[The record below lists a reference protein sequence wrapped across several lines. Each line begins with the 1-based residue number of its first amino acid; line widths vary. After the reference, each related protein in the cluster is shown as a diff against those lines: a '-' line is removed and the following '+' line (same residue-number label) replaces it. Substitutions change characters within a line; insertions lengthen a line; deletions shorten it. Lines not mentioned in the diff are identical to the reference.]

1 VERRSKED
9 ADVAQTSVRL
19 ESSTIAELITQAYE
33 HAYDQGWTD
42 GLPIIPATP
51 NAVQRFVA
59 ASGRLADEVIGIIP
73 PRKGRATVEVIAVNA
88 VMAGCR
94 PEYMAVIIA
103 ALEGLSDRGFPLEFM
118 QVTTNPMTPFL
129 LINGPIRQKL
139 DINSGTGCL
148 GPGWRANATIGRA
161 IRLILQN
168 VGGALPGVYS
178 KSSFAS
184 PLRYSYICGENE
196 EENPWS
202 PFHVDRGLARHDSTV
217 TVFKASNYCNISGG
231 EGVGPDEIL
240 RQIASNMPPMYGG
253 GDGALLLLGVNH
265 ARSLHEAGLTKRN
278 LQEKLW
284 ALARLPEEHF
294 ATDFAAM
301 ERAAGRG
308 GDGVVWR
315 TEGPDRIY
323 VVVAGGP
330 GPQDVYIAAGLP
342 QTRLIW
348 G

>member
-1 VERRSKED
+1 M
-9 ADVAQTSVRL
+9 AQTSVQL
-19 ESSTIAELITQAYE
+19 ESGAVAELMTQAYE
-33 HAYDQGWTD
+33 HAYEQGWTD

-51 NAVQRFVA
+51 EAVQRFIA
-59 ASGRLADEVIGIIP
+59 ASGRPAEAVIGLIP
-73 PRKGRATVEVIAVNA
+73 PRQGRATVEVLAVNA

-94 PEYMAVIIA
+94 PEYMPVIIA
-103 ALEGLSDRGFPLEFM
+103 ALEGLTDQGFPLEFI

-129 LINGPIRQKL
+129 LINGPIRQQL
-139 DINSGTGCL
+139 DINSGTSCL

-178 KSSFAS
+178 KASFAS
-184 PLRYSYICGENE
+184 LLRYSYICGENE

-202 PFHVDRGLARHDSTV
+202 PFHVDRGFDRYDSTV

-265 ARSLHEAGLTKRN
+265 ARSLHEAGLTKRDV
-278 LQEKLW
+278 QAQLW
-284 ALARLPEEHF
+284 GLARMPADHF
-294 ATDFAAM
+294 AADFAAM

-308 GDGVVWR
+308 ADGMIWR
-315 TEGPDRIY
+315 TESPERVHI
-323 VVVAGGP
+323 VVAGGP

-342 QTRLIW
+342 QTRLIR

>member
-1 VERRSKED
+1 
-9 ADVAQTSVRL
+9 VAQTSVHL
-19 ESSTIAELITQAYE
+19 ESRSVAELMAQAYE
-33 HAYDQGWTD
+33 HAYEQGWTD

-51 NAVQRFVA
+51 EAVQRFIA
-59 ASGRLADEVIGIIP
+59 ASGRPADEVIGSIP
-73 PRKGRATVEVIAVNA
+73 PRKGRATVEVLAVNA

-94 PEYMAVIIA
+94 AEYMPVIIA
-103 ALEGLSDRGFPLEFM
+103 ALKGLTDKGFPLEFM

-129 LINGPIRQKL
+129 LINGPIRQQL
-139 DINSGTGCL
+139 DLNSGTGCL

-202 PFHVDRGLARHDSTV
+202 PFHVDQGFDRHDSTV

-253 GDGALLLLGVNH
+253 GDGALLLVGVNH
-265 ARSLHEAGLTKRN
+265 ARSLHEAGLTKRD

-284 ALARLPEEHF
+284 ALARLPEGHF
-294 ATDFAAM
+294 AADFAAM
-301 ERAAGRG
+301 ERHTGRG
-308 GDGVVWR
+308 ADGMVWR
-315 TEGPDRIY
+315 TEGPECIHI
-323 VVVAGGP
+323 VVAGGP

-342 QTRLIW
+342 QTRLIR

>member
-1 VERRSKED
+1 MPV
-9 ADVAQTSVRL
+9 L
-19 ESSTIAELITQAYE
+19 
-33 HAYDQGWTD
+33 
-42 GLPIIPATP
+42 
-51 NAVQRFVA
+51 
-59 ASGRLADEVIGIIP
+59 
-73 PRKGRATVEVIAVNA
+73 
-88 VMAGCR
+88 
-94 PEYMAVIIA
+94 IA
-103 ALEGLSDRGFPLEFM
+103 ALEGLTDKGFPLEFI

-129 LINGPIRQKL
+129 LLNGPIRQQL
-139 DINSGTGCL
+139 DINVGTGCL

-178 KSSFAS
+178 KASFAS

-202 PFHVDRGLARHDSTV
+202 PFHVDRGFDRHDSTV

-253 GDGALLLLGVNH
+253 GDGALLLLGINH
-265 ARSLHEAGLTKRN
+265 ARSLYEAGLTKRD

-284 ALARLPEEHF
+284 GLARLPADHF
-294 ATDFAAM
+294 AADFAAM

-308 GDGVVWR
+308 AGDMLWR
-315 TEGPDRIY
+315 TEGPERIH

-342 QTRLIW
+342 QTRLIR

>member
-1 VERRSKED
+1 VDGRAEEHEG
-9 ADVAQTSVRL
+9 VAPSSVRL
-19 ESSTIAELITQAYE
+19 ESGTIAELISKAYE

-51 NAVQRFVA
+51 EAVQRFIAV
-59 ASGRLADEVIGIIP
+59 SGRPAEAVIGILP

-94 PEYMAVIIA
+94 PEYMPVLIA
-103 ALEGLSDRGFPLEFM
+103 ALEGLTDQGFPLEFM

-129 LINGPIRQKL
+129 LINGPIRQQL
-139 DINSGTGCL
+139 DINSGAGCL

-202 PFHVDRGLARHDSTV
+202 PFHVDWGFARHDSTV

-231 EGVGPDEIL
+231 EGIGPDEIL

-265 ARSLHEAGLTKRN
+265 AQSLHDAGLTKRD
-278 LQEKLW
+278 LQEALW
-284 ALARLPEEHF
+284 ALARLPEDHF
-294 ATDFAAM
+294 AADFAAM

-315 TEGPDRIY
+315 TAGPDRIY

-342 QTRLIW
+342 QTRLIR